1 MWQPCCIAR
10 SFAAAPDHNGLRRAA
25 KLLASASS
33 AKGGIGRIMT
43 ARGWLKG
50 IVSGAVLGLSLLATG
65 SASAQNKELRIYNWS
80 DYVDPEVLDAFKK
93 ETGITVVYDTF
104 DQMETV
110 ETKLLAGKTG
120 YDLIVVTASFL
131 PRHIP
136 LGLYAPIDA
145 AKVPNLKNAWPEI
158 QGRLAK
164 YDRGN
169 VYAANYMWGTTGIG
183 YNVAKIRERLG
194 PDAVIDSWK
203 ILFEPDQLKKLSN
216 CGVHVLDAVEE
227 MFPAALRYLGL
238 NPDSKVEADLNKAGE
253 LLRRIRPHI
262 QKFHSSEYINALA
275 NGDICLAVGY
285 SGDVLQARKRAE
297 EAKNKVEIAYAIP
310 KEGALMWFDSFVIP
324 KDAANADAARAFIDF
339 VNRPAMAA
347 KNSDFIQY
355 ANGNIASKPLLS
367 AAVRDNPGIYPSEAV
382 MGRLYTITPYDQKSQ
397 RLVNRLWT
405 RVKTGK

>member
-1 MWQPCCIAR
+1 
-10 SFAAAPDHNGLRRAA
+10 
-25 KLLASASS
+25 
-33 AKGGIGRIMT
+33 MT
-43 ARGWLKG
+43 ARDWLKRILAGAALG
-50 IVSGAVLGLSLLATG
+50 IALLACGAAT
-65 SASAQNKELRIYNWS
+65 ARQKELRIYNWS
-80 DYVDPEVLDAFKK
+80 DYVDPEVLNAFTA
-93 ETGITVVYDTF
+93 ETGIAVVYDTF
-104 DQMETV
+104 DQIEVV
-110 ETKLLAGKTG
+110 EAKLLAGRTG
-120 YDLIVVTASFL
+120 YDLIAVATSFL
-131 PRHIP
+131 PRQIA
-136 LGLYAPIDA
+136 LGLYQPIDA
-145 AKVPNLKNAWPEI
+145 AAAPNLKFAWPEI

-164 YDRGN
+164 FDPGN
-169 VYAANYMWGTTGIG
+169 RFAANYMWGTTGIG
-183 YNVAKIRERLG
+183 YNVARIRERLG

-203 ILFEPDQLKKLSN
+203 ILFDPDQLKKLSN

-227 MFPAALRYLGL
+227 MFPAALRHLGL
-238 NPDSKVEADLNKAGE
+238 NPDSKAEADLNKAGD

-297 EAKNKVEIAYAIP
+297 EARNNVQIAYSIP

-324 KDAANADAARAFIDF
+324 KDAGNPEAALKFIDF
-339 VNRPAMAA
+339 VNRPEMAA

-367 AAVRDNPGIYPSEAV
+367 AAVRDNPGTYPPESV
-382 MGRLYTITPYDQKSQ
+382 MARLYTITPYDQKAQ

>member
-1 MWQPCCIAR
+1 LAVSAWGLKRVAGALALGWALIAG
-10 SFAAAPDHNGLRRAA
+10 AP
-25 KLLASASS
+25 
-33 AKGGIGRIMT
+33 
-43 ARGWLKG
+43 
-50 IVSGAVLGLSLLATG
+50 
-65 SASAQNKELRIYNWS
+65 ASAQERQLRIYNWS
-80 DYVDPEVLDAFKK
+80 DYVDPAVLDAFKK

-136 LGLYAPIDA
+136 LGLYAPIDP
-145 AKVPNLKNAWPEI
+145 AKVPNLKHAWPEI
-158 QGRLAK
+158 QARLAK
-164 YDRGN
+164 YDPGN
-169 VYAANYMWGTTGIG
+169 KFAANYMWGTTGIG

-194 PDAVIDSWK
+194 PDAVVDSWR
-203 ILFEPDQLKKLSN
+203 ILFDPDQLKKLSN

-238 NPDSKVEADLNKAGE
+238 NPDSKAEADLNKAGE
-253 LLRRIRPHI
+253 LLRRMRPHI

-285 SGDVLQARKRAE
+285 SGDVLQAKKRAE
-297 EAKNKVEIAYAIP
+297 EAKNQVEIAYAIP

-324 KDAANADAARAFIDF
+324 KDAGNPDAALQFIDF
-339 VNRPAMAA
+339 VNRPEMAA

-355 ANGNIASKPLLS
+355 ANGNLASKPLL
-367 AAVRDNPGIYPSEAV
+367 AEAVRDNPGIYPPPEV
-382 MGRLYTITPYDQKSQ
+382 MARLYTITPYDQKAQ
-397 RLVNRLWT
+397 RLANRLWT

>member
-1 MWQPCCIAR
+1 MTIWAR
-10 SFAAAPDHNGLRRAA
+10 VSAVVGAAA
-25 KLLASASS
+25 
-33 AKGGIGRIMT
+33 
-43 ARGWLKG
+43 
-50 IVSGAVLGLSLLATG
+50 LGLSLLA
-65 SASAQNKELRIYNWS
+65 AQDAQAQAKELRIYNWS

-164 YDRGN
+164 YDPGN
-169 VYAANYMWGTTGIG
+169 KYAVNYMWGTTGIG
-183 YNVAKIRERLG
+183 YNVAKIKERLG

-203 ILFEPDQLKKLSN
+203 IVFEPDQLKKLSN

-238 NPDSKVEADLNKAGE
+238 NPDSKAEADLNKAGE
-253 LLRRIRPHI
+253 LLRKIRPHI

-285 SGDVLQARKRAE
+285 SGDVLQAKKRAE
-297 EAKNKVEIAYAIP
+297 EAKNKVEIAYSIP

-324 KDAANADAARAFIDF
+324 KDATNPEAALKFIDF
-339 VNRPAMAA
+339 VNQPAMAA

-355 ANGNIASKPLLS
+355 ANGNLASRPLLS
-367 AAVRDNPGIYPSEAV
+367 AAVRDNPGIYPPDAV
-382 MGRLYTITPYDQKSQ
+382 MGRLYTITPYDQKTQ

>member
-1 MWQPCCIAR
+1 MSALT
-10 SFAAAPDHNGLRRAA
+10 SVTKGMAAAAA
-25 KLLASASS
+25 LA
-33 AKGGIGRIMT
+33 
-43 ARGWLKG
+43 
-50 IVSGAVLGLSLLATG
+50 LGLVAG
-65 SASAQNKELRIYNWS
+65 SPAEAQNKELRIYNWS
-80 DYVDPEVLDAFKK
+80 DYVNPEVLDAFKK

-120 YDLIVVTASFL
+120 YDLVVVTASFL

-136 LGLYAPIDA
+136 LNLYTPIDP
-145 AKVPNLKNAWPEI
+145 AKVPNLENAWPEI
-158 QGRLAK
+158 QQRLAK
-164 YDRGN
+164 YDPGN
-169 VYAANYMWGTTGIG
+169 KFAVNYMWGTTGIG
-183 YNVAKIRERLG
+183 YNVAKVKERLG
-194 PDAVIDSWK
+194 PDATIDSWR

-238 NPDSKVEADLNKAGE
+238 DPDSKKEADLKKAGE
-253 LLRRIRPHI
+253 LLRKMRPHI

-285 SGDVLQARKRAE
+285 SGDVLQAKKRAV

-310 KEGALMWFDSFVIP
+310 KEGALMWFDSFVVL
-324 KDAANADAARAFIDF
+324 KDAANQDAALKFIDF
-339 VNRPAMAA
+339 VNRPEMAA

-367 AAVRDNPGIYPSEAV
+367 ADVRDNPGIYPTEAV
-382 MGRLYTITPYDQKSQ
+382 MSRLYTITPYDQKTQ
-397 RLVNRLWT
+397 RVVNRLWT
-405 RVKTGK
+405 RVKSGR

>member
-1 MWQPCCIAR
+1 LRTLTSVMHRLAATAALG
-10 SFAAAPDHNGLRRAA
+10 FALAAGPA
-25 KLLASASS
+25 
-33 AKGGIGRIMT
+33 
-43 ARGWLKG
+43 
-50 IVSGAVLGLSLLATG
+50 GA
-65 SASAQNKELRIYNWS
+65 QENKELRIFNWS
-80 DYVDPEVLDAFKK
+80 DYVNPEVLDAFKK

-120 YDLIVVTASFL
+120 YDLVVVTASFL

-136 LGLYAPIDA
+136 IGLYTPIDT
-145 AKVPNLKNAWPEI
+145 AKVPNLKHAWPEI
-158 QGRLAK
+158 QKRLSK
-164 YDRGN
+164 YDPGN
-169 VYAANYMWGTTGIG
+169 KFAVNYMWGTTGIG
-183 YNVAKIRERLG
+183 YNTAKIKERLG
-194 PDAVIDSWK
+194 NDAVIDSWSIVFDPEK
-203 ILFEPDQLKKLSN
+203 LKKLSN

-238 NPDSKVEADLNKAGE
+238 DPDSKNEADLNKAGE
-253 LLRRIRPHI
+253 LLRKIRPHI

-285 SGDVLQARKRAE
+285 SGDVLQARKRAS

-324 KDAANADAARAFIDF
+324 KDAGNQDAAVKFIDF
-339 VNRPAMAA
+339 VNRPEMAA

-367 AAVRDNPGIYPSEAV
+367 AEVRDNPGIYPPDAV
-382 MGRLYTITPYDQKSQ
+382 MGRLYTITPYDQKTQ
-397 RLVNRLWT
+397 RVVNRLWT
-405 RVKTGK
+405 RVKSGR

>member
-1 MWQPCCIAR
+1 MR
-10 SFAAAPDHNGLRRAA
+10 KVTSVMHRLAAAAA
-25 KLLASASS
+25 
-33 AKGGIGRIMT
+33 
-43 ARGWLKG
+43 
-50 IVSGAVLGLSLLATG
+50 LGLALAAG
-65 SASAQNKELRIYNWS
+65 PAGAQDNKELRIFNWS
-80 DYVDPEVLDAFKK
+80 DYVNPEVLDAFKK

-120 YDLIVVTASFL
+120 YDLVVVTASFL

-136 LGLYAPIDA
+136 LGLYTPIDA

-158 QGRLAK
+158 QQRLSK
-164 YDRGN
+164 YDPGN
-169 VYAANYMWGTTGIG
+169 KFAVNYMWGTTGIG
-183 YNVAKIRERLG
+183 YNTAKIKERLG
-194 PDAVIDSWK
+194 NDAVIDSWSIVFDPEK
-203 ILFEPDQLKKLSN
+203 LKKLSN

-238 NPDSKVEADLNKAGE
+238 DPDSKKEADLNKAGE
-253 LLRRIRPHI
+253 LLRKIRPHI

-285 SGDVLQARKRAE
+285 SGDVLQARKRAS
-297 EAKNKVEIAYAIP
+297 EARNKVEIAYSIP

-324 KDAANADAARAFIDF
+324 KDAGNPDAALKFIDF
-339 VNRPAMAA
+339 VNRPDMAA

-367 AAVRDNPGIYPSEAV
+367 AEVRDNPGIYPPEAV
-382 MGRLYTITPYDQKSQ
+382 MGRLYTITPYDQKTQ

-405 RVKTGK
+405 RVKSGR

>member
-1 MWQPCCIAR
+1 MGFSGLVRGVLAGAA
-10 SFAAAPDHNGLRRAA
+10 FGLALAAPVAA
-25 KLLASASS
+25 H
-33 AKGGIGRIMT
+33 
-43 ARGWLKG
+43 
-50 IVSGAVLGLSLLATG
+50 
-65 SASAQNKELRIYNWS
+65 AQDKQLRIYNWS

-93 ETGITVVYDTF
+93 ETGIEVVYDTF

-120 YDLIVVTASFL
+120 YDLVVVTASFL

-136 LGLYAPIDA
+136 LGLYRPIDA
-145 AKVPNLKNAWPEI
+145 AKAPNLTHLWPEI
-158 QGRLAK
+158 RSRLAK
-164 YDRGN
+164 YDPGN
-169 VYAANYMWGTTGIG
+169 TYAVNYMWGTTGIG
-183 YNVAKIRERLG
+183 YNVAKVKERLG

-203 ILFEPDQLKKLSN
+203 TVFDPDQLKKLSN

-238 NPDSKVEADLNKAGE
+238 DPDSKSEADLNKAGE
-253 LLRRIRPHI
+253 LLRKIRPYI

-285 SGDVLQARKRAE
+285 SGDILQARKRAE
-297 EAKNKVEIAYAIP
+297 EAKNKVEVAYAIP

-324 KDAANADAARAFIDF
+324 KDAAHVDAALKFIDF

-355 ANGNIASKPLLS
+355 ANGNVASKPLLS
-367 AAVRDNPGIYPSEAV
+367 AAVRDNPGIYPPDAV
-382 MGRLYTITPYDQKSQ
+382 MARLYTITPYDQKAQ

>member
-1 MWQPCCIAR
+1 LRAATSVMR
-10 SFAAAPDHNGLRRAA
+10 GVAAAVALGWVL
-25 KLLASASS
+25 SASP
-33 AKGGIGRIMT
+33 
-43 ARGWLKG
+43 
-50 IVSGAVLGLSLLATG
+50 VQ
-65 SASAQNKELRIYNWS
+65 AQDRKELRIFNWS
-80 DYVDPEVLDAFKK
+80 DYVNPEVLDAFKT

-120 YDLIVVTASFL
+120 YDLVVVTASFL

-136 LGLYAPIDA
+136 LGLYAPIDP

-158 QGRLAK
+158 QQRLAK
-164 YDRGN
+164 YDPGN
-169 VYAANYMWGTTGIG
+169 KVAVNYMWGTTGIG
-183 YNVAKIRERLG
+183 YNVAKVKERLG
-194 PDAVIDSWK
+194 NDAVIDSWSVV
-203 ILFEPDQLKKLSN
+203 FDVERLKKLSN

-238 NPDSKVEADLNKAGE
+238 DPDSKSEADLNKAGD
-253 LLRRIRPHI
+253 LLRKIRPHI

-285 SGDVLQARKRAE
+285 SGDVLQAKKRAG
-297 EAKNKVEIAYAIP
+297 EAKNKVEISYVIP

-324 KDAANADAARAFIDF
+324 KDAGNQDAALAFIDF

-355 ANGNIASKPLLS
+355 ANGNLASKPLLS
-367 AAVRDNPGIYPSEAV
+367 AEVRDNPGIYPPDAV
-382 MGRLYTITPYDQKSQ
+382 MARLYTITPYDQKTQ
-397 RLVNRLWT
+397 RVVNRLWT
-405 RVKTGK
+405 RVKSGR

>member
-1 MWQPCCIAR
+1 MAR
-10 SFAAAPDHNGLRRAA
+10 QGMGSRFWIGAA
-25 KLLASASS
+25 LA
-33 AKGGIGRIMT
+33 
-43 ARGWLKG
+43 
-50 IVSGAVLGLSLLATG
+50 LSLSL
-65 SASAQNKELRIYNWS
+65 SAAGPAASQNGELRIYNWS
-80 DYVDPEVLDAFKK
+80 DYIAPEVLDAFKK
-93 ETGITVVYDTF
+93 ETGVTVVYDTF

-136 LGLYAPIDA
+136 LGLYAPIEA
-145 AKVPNLKNAWPEI
+145 AKIPNLANAWPEI
-158 QGRLAK
+158 QARLAK
-164 YDRGN
+164 YDPGN
-169 VYAANYMWGTTGIG
+169 KFAVNYMWGTTGVG
-183 YNVAKIRERLG
+183 YNVAKVREQLG
-194 PDAVIDSWK
+194 PGAVIDSWR
-203 ILFEPDQLKKLSN
+203 ILFDPDQLKKLSN

-227 MFPAALRYLGL
+227 MFPAALRHLGL
-238 NPDSKVEADLNKAGE
+238 DPDSKREADLNKAAD
-253 LLRRIRPHI
+253 LLRRMRPHV

-297 EAKNKVEIAYAIP
+297 EAKNGVEIAYAIP
-310 KEGALMWFDSFVIP
+310 KEGALMWFDSFVMP
-324 KDAANADAARAFIDF
+324 KDASNREAALKFIDF

-355 ANGNIASKPLLS
+355 ANGNLASQALLS
-367 AAVRDNPGIYPSEAV
+367 AAVRDNPGIYPPAQV

>member
-1 MWQPCCIAR
+1 M
-10 SFAAAPDHNGLRRAA
+10 G
-25 KLLASASS
+25 SS
-33 AKGGIGRIMT
+33 V
-43 ARGWLKG
+43 RGLKG
-50 IVSGAVLGLSLLATG
+50 LATAIALGWALVSGTA
-65 SASAQNKELRIYNWS
+65 ASAQDKQLRIFNWS

-136 LGLYAPIDA
+136 LNLYRPIDA
-145 AKVPNLKNAWPEI
+145 AAVPNLKNAWLEI
-158 QGRLAK
+158 QQRLAK
-164 YDRGN
+164 YDPGN
-169 VYAANYMWGTTGIG
+169 TFAVNYMWGTTGIG
-183 YNVAKIRERLG
+183 YNVAKIKERLG
-194 PDAVIDSWK
+194 PDAVIDSWR

-238 NPDSKVEADLNKAGE
+238 NPDSKNEADLNKAGE
-253 LLRRIRPHI
+253 LLRKIRPHI

-285 SGDVLQARKRAE
+285 SGDILQAKKRAE
-297 EAKNKVEIAYAIP
+297 EAKNKVEIAYSIP

-324 KDAANADAARAFIDF
+324 KDAANPDAALKFIDF
-339 VNRPAMAA
+339 VNRPEMAA

-382 MGRLYTITPYDQKSQ
+382 MSRLYTITPYDQKSQ
-397 RLVNRLWT
+397 KVVNRLWT
-405 RVKTGK
+405 RIKTGK

>member
-1 MWQPCCIAR
+1 MGSTGWGLK
-10 SFAAAPDHNGLRRAA
+10 SVAAAAL
-25 KLLASASS
+25 
-33 AKGGIGRIMT
+33 
-43 ARGWLKG
+43 
-50 IVSGAVLGLSLLATG
+50 LGLATLAG
-65 SASAQNKELRIYNWS
+65 APAQAQDKELRIFNWS

-93 ETGITVVYDTF
+93 ETGINVVYDTF

-110 ETKLLAGKTG
+110 ETKLLAGKSG

-136 LGLYAPIDA
+136 LGLYAPVDA
-145 AKVPNLKNAWPEI
+145 AKVPNLKHAWPEI
-158 QGRLAK
+158 QSRLAK
-164 YDRGN
+164 YDAGN
-169 VYAANYMWGTTGIG
+169 KYAVNYMWGTTGIG
-183 YNVAKIRERLG
+183 YNVAKVKERLG
-194 PDAVIDSWK
+194 PDAVIDSWS
-203 ILFEPDQLKKLSN
+203 ILFNPDQLKKLSN

-238 NPDSKVEADLNKAGE
+238 DPDSKKEADLNKAGE
-253 LLRRIRPHI
+253 LLRKIRPHI

-285 SGDVLQARKRAE
+285 SGDILQAKKRAE
-297 EAKNKVEIAYAIP
+297 EAKNGVEVAYSIP

-324 KDAANADAARAFIDF
+324 KDAAHPEAALKFIDF
-339 VNRPAMAA
+339 VNRPEMAA

-367 AAVRDNPGIYPSEAV
+367 AAVRDNPGIYPSDAV
-382 MGRLYTITPYDQKSQ
+382 MARLYTITPYDQKAQ

>member
-1 MWQPCCIAR
+1 MTACGWLRGAL
-10 SFAAAPDHNGLRRAA
+10 SGAAMGLA
-25 KLLASASS
+25 LLA
-33 AKGGIGRIMT
+33 GG
-43 ARGWLKG
+43 A
-50 IVSGAVLGLSLLATG
+50 AN
-65 SASAQNKELRIYNWS
+65 AQNKELRIYNWS

-145 AKVPNLKNAWPEI
+145 NKVPNLKNAWPEI

-164 YDRGN
+164 YDPGN
-169 VYAANYMWGTTGIG
+169 KYAVDYMWGTTGIG
-183 YNVAKIRERLG
+183 YNVAKIKERLG
-194 PDAVIDSWK
+194 SEAVIDSWK
-203 ILFEPDQLKKLSN
+203 IIFEPEQLKKLSN

-238 NPDSKVEADLNKAGE
+238 NPDSKAEADLNKAGE
-253 LLRRIRPHI
+253 LLRKIRPHI

-285 SGDVLQARKRAE
+285 SGDVLQAKKRAE

-324 KDAANADAARAFIDF
+324 KDAGNPEAALAFIDF

-355 ANGNIASKPLLS
+355 ANGNLASQPLLS
-367 AAVRDNPGIYPSEAV
+367 ASVRGNPGIYPSEAV
-382 MGRLYTITPYDQKSQ
+382 MARLYTITPYDQKSQ
-397 RLVNRLWT
+397 KLVNRLWT

>member
-1 MWQPCCIAR
+1 MGETTKRLSKAV
-10 SFAAAPDHNGLRRAA
+10 AACAIGL
-25 KLLASASS
+25 
-33 AKGGIGRIMT
+33 G
-43 ARGWLKG
+43 
-50 IVSGAVLGLSLLATG
+50 LLATPV
-65 SASAQNKELRIYNWS
+65 AAQDKQLRIFNWS

-136 LGLYAPIDA
+136 LGLYQPIDK
-145 AKVPNLKNAWPEI
+145 AKIPNLKNLWPEI
-158 QGRLAK
+158 QTRLGK
-164 YDRGN
+164 YDPGN
-169 VYAANYMWGTTGIG
+169 TYAVNYMWGTTGIG
-183 YNVAKIRERLG
+183 YNTAKIKERLG
-194 PDAVIDSWK
+194 PDAAIDSWK
-203 ILFEPDQLKKLSN
+203 IVFEPEQLKKLSN
-216 CGVHVLDAVEE
+216 CGVHVLDATEE
-227 MFPAALRYLGL
+227 LFPAALRYLGL
-238 NPDSKVEADLNKAGE
+238 NPDSKNEADLNKAGE
-253 LLRRIRPHI
+253 LLRKIRPYI

-285 SGDVLQARKRAE
+285 SGDILQAKKRAE
-297 EAKNKVEIAYAIP
+297 EAKNGVQIGYSIP

-324 KDAANADAARAFIDF
+324 KDAGNVDAALKFIDF
-339 VNRPAMAA
+339 VNKPEMAA

-355 ANGNIASKPLLS
+355 ANGNIASKPFLS
-367 AAVRDNPGIYPSEAV
+367 AALRDNPGVYPPDEV

>member
-1 MWQPCCIAR
+1 M
-10 SFAAAPDHNGLRRAA
+10 G
-25 KLLASASS
+25 AS
-33 AKGGIGRIMT
+33 GR
-43 ARGWLKG
+43 GLKG
-50 IVSGAVLGLSLLATG
+50 LATAMALG
-65 SASAQNKELRIYNWS
+65 WALIAGTPANAQDKQLRIFNWS

-136 LGLYAPIDA
+136 LGLYAPIDT
-145 AKVPNLKNAWPEI
+145 AKVPNLKNIWPEI
-158 QGRLAK
+158 RQRLAK
-164 YDRGN
+164 YDPGN
-169 VYAANYMWGTTGIG
+169 KFAVNYMWGTTGIG
-183 YNVAKIRERLG
+183 YNTAKVKERLG
-194 PDAVIDSWK
+194 PDAVVDSWS
-203 ILFEPDQLKKLSN
+203 ILFDPEKLQKLSN

-238 NPDSKVEADLNKAGE
+238 DPDSKKEADLNKAGE
-253 LLRRIRPHI
+253 LLRKMRPHI

-285 SGDVLQARKRAE
+285 SGDILQAKKRAE
-297 EAKNKVEIAYAIP
+297 EAKNKVEIAYSIP

-324 KDAANADAARAFIDF
+324 KDAGNPDAALKFIDF
-339 VNRPAMAA
+339 VNRPEMAA

-367 AAVRDNPGIYPSEAV
+367 AAVRDNPGIYPPDDV
-382 MGRLYTITPYDQKSQ
+382 MARLYTITPYDQKSQ